1 MTRPSGRFSDVF
13 AEFIADTMRAFG
25 YLVRDFGFEHSG
37 TTIVSYECSIDFR
50 KAGRVAVSVDCEA
63 GALPWVMLTARY
75 RPRPGRPYR
84 EEEAALDFVIDH
96 RCPERRVDEPEGF
109 PAESRDVKR
118 LLREYAAA
126 LRECAPDFLQGDV
139 SAVLEVREAVKA
151 DYSRRLAED
160 WREERAALAAY
171 RKKMKAAAAR
181 KGRKK

>member
-1 MTRPSGRFSDVF
+1 VTRPSGRFSDVF
-13 AEFIADTMRAFG
+13 TEFIADTMRAFG

>member
-1 MTRPSGRFSDVF
+1 MRARFSDVF
-13 AEFIADTMRAFG
+13 AEFIEDTMKVFG
-25 YLVRDFGFEHSG
+25 YLVRDFGFEHAG

-50 KAGRVAVSVDCEA
+50 KADRVAVSVECEA
-63 GALPWVMLTARY
+63 GALPWVMLAARY

-96 RCPERRVDEPEGF
+96 RCPERRVDEPEAF
-109 PAESRDVKR
+109 PAESAAVRRV
-118 LLREYAAA
+118 LRAYASA
-126 LRECAPDFLQGDV
+126 LRECAPDFLEGDV

-171 RKKMKAAAAR
+171 RKKMKAAAKR
-181 KGRKK
+181 KGRKE